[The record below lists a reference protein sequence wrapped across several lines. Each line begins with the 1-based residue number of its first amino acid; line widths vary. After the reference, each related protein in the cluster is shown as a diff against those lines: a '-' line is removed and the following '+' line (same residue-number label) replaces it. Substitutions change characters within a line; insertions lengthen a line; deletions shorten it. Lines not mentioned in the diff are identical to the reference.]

1 MTAPFRLGAVEA
13 AVASLFPAGTAVAAE
28 PIGADLEGTLWP
40 EELAGIAGAVPK
52 RRAEFAAGRSAA
64 RRCLAALG
72 RAPQALPV
80 AADRAAI
87 WPDGIFGSISHAGGI
102 AIAVARV
109 TGPVGIDIEADA
121 AVKADLWPIICA
133 ADELSDLPELERG
146 RWVRRVFAAKE
157 ALFKAQDPARR
168 VMFGFDAVKLR
179 LTDGGFAAR
188 FRLDVGAF
196 TKGQVVEGR
205 LALVDGMVLA
215 GVAK

>member
-52 RRAEFAAGRSAA
+52 RRAEFAAGRIAA

-72 RAPQALPV
+72 RAPQALPM

-87 WPDGIFGSISHAGGI
+87 WPNGIFGSISHASGI
-102 AIAVARV
+102 AVAVARV
-109 TGPVGIDIEADA
+109 TGPLGIDIEADA
-121 AVKADLWPIICA
+121 AVEADLWPIICA

-157 ALFKAQDPARR
+157 ALFKAQHPARR
-168 VMFGFDAVKLR
+168 VMFGFDAVNLR
-179 LTDGGFAAR
+179 LTAGGFAAR

-196 TKGQVVEGR
+196 TKGQMVEGR